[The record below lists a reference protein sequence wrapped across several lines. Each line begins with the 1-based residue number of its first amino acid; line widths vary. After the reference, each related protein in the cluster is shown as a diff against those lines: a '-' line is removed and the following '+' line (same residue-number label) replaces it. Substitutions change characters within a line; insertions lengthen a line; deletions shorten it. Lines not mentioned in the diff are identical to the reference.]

1 MPQAKIVSE
10 QELKRALA
18 VVAARRFAERD
29 RLALLLTHWA
39 GMRVCEVAALTRD
52 RVLSPD
58 GLVLDEVLLAPDG
71 TKGSKGRV
79 VYLNSKL
86 KKEIATYIK
95 NHPSTRAN
103 DPVLLSQKAN
113 RARRGFSA
121 NTLCQLINGIYKEAG
136 INGASSHSG
145 RRGFITQLSNAGI
158 GVKVI
163 MELAGHRQLGTTQRY
178 IEVTPDQKRKAVE
191 VLTVLSRT

>member
-95 NHPSTRAN
+95 NHPSPSAN

-136 INGASSHSG
+136 IKGASSHSG